1 MAVGGF
7 KKLFIGLII
16 FVIAS
21 SLITTLITGTDSGST
36 LLQNVLLIVIA
47 GAILLGV
54 IMSFG
59 GSK

>member
-1 MAVGGF
+1 MGTGAF
-7 KKLFIGLII
+7 KRLFIGLII

-36 LLQNVLLIVIA
+36 LLQNVLLITVA

-59 GSK
+59 GNK